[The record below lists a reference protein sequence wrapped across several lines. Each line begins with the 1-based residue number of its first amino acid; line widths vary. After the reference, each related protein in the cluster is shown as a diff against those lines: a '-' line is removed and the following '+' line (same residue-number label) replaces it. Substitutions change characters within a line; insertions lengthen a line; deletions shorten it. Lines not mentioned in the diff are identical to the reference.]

1 MVSFLGF
8 QHPPRHAADS
18 RKIAMTAQ
26 KQFTHFSTV
35 CKVEEID
42 GSFHLTGSFCVRADI
57 APVASE
63 LDQIIDLSDQVGQLV
78 KQEIATVTIQEA
90 DRRAARLAQ
99 EVAPHCH
106 KHGSRPFTIITPSGR
121 LKVNRQRLID
131 TQTGKSFIPSAKLWN
146 TAQNR
151 HIVMALAKSACQ
163 TSQDISFRK
172 SQKRLSA
179 DARTES
185 LLAHSTVWNLK
196 QAEEERL
203 ENAQQKFVKDVLQ
216 EHGKTLDKHGFL
228 PPPPKSNSCDGVDEE
243 FSEEIKE
250 RADELYTHFTSEHRK
265 NKDENDSCDKKEDD
279 VAPKR
284 RPRHVPADTILL
296 QADEDVTKSQ
306 EPGRKANKTFTA
318 TVETGTG
325 RCEYLAARSSESLQT
340 LVAAVLILLGL
351 FSGKKLEVISDGA
364 AWIGNWIG
372 RLRGLEVYQF
382 LCWYHLTKR
391 VLVGLSGLGAPKE
404 ERKLLEREILGHL
417 WKGNVTK
424 AIEELKAILPRCR
437 VPERVEELI
446 DYLMRKRSWIAD
458 YESRHSAGLW
468 IASTRVEKWNDV
480 AISERC
486 KHRGMSWTESGVLAM
501 ALHAAE
507 VKRNIAQ
514 NAQIDP
520 ENHTSL

>member
-1 MVSFLGF
+1 
-8 QHPPRHAADS
+8 
-18 RKIAMTAQ
+18 MTAQ
-26 KQFTHFSTV
+26 NQFTHFSTD

-42 GSFHLTGSFCVRADI
+42 GSFHLVGSFRVRADI

-63 LDQIIDLSDQVGQLV
+63 LDQIIDLSDQIGQLV
-78 KQEIATVTIQEA
+78 KREIATATIQEA
-90 DRRAARLAQ
+90 DRRAVRLAQ

-106 KHGSRPFTIITPSGR
+106 KHGKRAFTIITPYGR

-146 TAQNR
+146 TTQNR
-151 HIVMALAKSACQ
+151 HIVSALAESACK

-179 DARTES
+179 DARTDS

-196 QAEEERL
+196 QAEEDRL
-203 ENAQQKFVKDVLQ
+203 EKAQQKLVKDVLQ
-216 EHGKTLDKHGFL
+216 EHGETLDKHGFL
-228 PPPPKSNSCDGVDEE
+228 PPLSKNNSSNDIIDEE

-250 RADELYTHFTSEHRK
+250 RADELYTHFTSEYRK
-265 NKDENDSCDKKEDD
+265 NEDENDSCDKNEDD
-279 VAPKR
+279 AEPKR

-306 EPGRKANKTFTA
+306 EPGRKMNKTFTA
-318 TVETGTG
+318 TLETGAG

-340 LVAAVLILLGL
+340 LVAAVLVLLGF

-364 AWIGNWIG
+364 KWIGHWTG
-372 RLRGLEVYQF
+372 RLTGVEVYHL
-382 LCWYHLTKR
+382 LCWYHLTKQ

-417 WKGNVTK
+417 WKGNVAK

-446 DYLMRKRSWIAD
+446 DYLIRKRSWIAD

-507 VKRNIAQ
+507 VKRNTAQ